1 MNSVQEGLDHLNR
14 RNRAMSSPFVKFNNG
29 LANSG
34 LTLSAISENE
44 EVFKKEKAKMVANEK
59 LAPNQNEL
67 FNEPESLTQSKRNGE
82 FSATQKDQSTRQTL
96 SEKKYN
102 KIKRLLNRKKTSM
115 KIISTKIMFGEDIYY
130 ENNAE

>member
-1 MNSVQEGLDHLNR
+1 MHSVQEGLDHLNR

-44 EVFKKEKAKMVANEK
+44 EVFKKEKAKMEANEK
-59 LAPNQNEL
+59 LVPNQNEL
-67 FNEPESLTQSKRNGE
+67 FIEPERNGE

-102 KIKRLLNRKKTSM
+102 KIKRLLNRKTSM

>member
-59 LAPNQNEL
+59 LAPNQN
-67 FNEPESLTQSKRNGE
+67 GE